1 MTNTFSHEISRIMTQ
16 AGSRMQHLRFTVE
29 KLVGKDGY
37 QGHPSYNPFPIID
50 QAESV
55 DNLLENWL
63 AVIMSGV
70 GEDVFSKQELD
81 LPKIFR
87 RYITIWQPLL
97 EKKLINVKPLKVN
110 GDEEKCVCNISE
122 VDLLII
128 INNFML
134 NSSYFLAKSN
144 VSERIIEITISEE
157 ESRIVIELEN
167 NGLPLDGIFANNPDR
182 IFEAGVSTK
191 ETEEDGKGS
200 GIGLWITKTLV
211 LDNSGEIHPMA
222 KSDGFGLKISLP
234 K

>member
-1 MTNTFSHEISRIMTQ
+1 M
-16 AGSRMQHLRFTVE
+16 
-29 KLVGKDGY
+29 
-37 QGHPSYNPFPIID
+37 
-50 QAESV
+50 
-55 DNLLENWL
+55 
-63 AVIMSGV
+63 
-70 GEDVFSKQELD
+70 
-81 LPKIFR
+81 
-87 RYITIWQPLL
+87 L

-110 GDEEKCVCNISE
+110 GNEEKCVCNISE

-144 VSERIIEITISEE
+144 VGERLIEITISEE

-167 NGLPLDGIFANNPDR
+167 NGLPLDGIFANNPDK

-191 ETEEDGKGS
+191 ETEDGKGS

-211 LDNSGEIHPMA
+211 LENSGEIHPTV